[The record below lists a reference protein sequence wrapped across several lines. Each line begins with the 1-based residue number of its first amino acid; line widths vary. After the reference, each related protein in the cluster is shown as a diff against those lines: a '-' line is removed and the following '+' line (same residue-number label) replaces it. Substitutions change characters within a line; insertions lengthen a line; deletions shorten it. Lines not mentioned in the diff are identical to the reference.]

1 MEANDRPGTRSKLL
15 TLIYD
20 SGVEASMSELL
31 DALEVRGLTR
41 IYDVFGRG
49 GRGPKMNTPVFPG
62 TNNLVY
68 LAVPEEDVPRIHR
81 AIRRLQHS
89 FRLKPG
95 ITILSQDVDELP

>member
-1 MEANDRPGTRSKLL
+1 MKLL
-15 TLIYD
+15 TIIYD
-20 SGVEASMSELL
+20 SSVEASMAELL
-31 DALEVRGLTR
+31 DALELTGLTR

-49 GRGPKMNTPVFPG
+49 GRGPKANTPVFPG

-68 LAVPEEDVPRIHR
+68 VALPTEDVARVHR

-95 ITILSQDVDELP
+95 VTILCQDVEELP